1 MSGLVGAN
9 LSAAL
14 SSTEVAQGKGAKK
27 GDRHTDENGNAWV
40 FVQASAACAIYDVLT
55 IKSGYDTTPIT
66 AATAKTPME
75 VGFAQFAFAADE
87 YGWVMTNGR
96 PTITVLVDAAA
107 NVPLYTSGTAGA
119 LDDATTSQCI
129 RGLVLTDTMTATTSG
144 SMAAVANF
152 PAVEWGATLS
162 QI

>member
-1 MSGLVGAN
+1 MAPADLIGVDPTNTNTDVVKAGGFRLGARREDH
-9 LSAAL
+9 A
-14 SSTEVAQGKGAKK
+14 
-27 GDRHTDENGNAWV
+27 GNAWV
-40 FVQASAACAIYDVLT
+40 FVKASAACAIYDVLT
-55 IKSGYDTTPIT
+55 IKDGYVTTPIT

-75 VGFAQFAFAADE
+75 VGFAQVAFAADA

-96 PTITVLVDAAA
+96 PTINVLVDAA
-107 NVPLYTSGTAGA
+107 VDKPLYTSGTAGK
-119 LDDATTSQCI
+119 LDDATTSQAI

-144 SMAAVANF
+144 PCSAVANF

>member
-1 MSGLVGAN
+1 MTSLVGAN
-9 LSAAL
+9 LSAPLTA
-14 SSTEVAQGKGAKK
+14 TEVANGKGHSL
-27 GDRHTDENGNAWV
+27 GDRLTDHSGNTWV

-55 IKSGYDTTPIT
+55 IKNGYETTPIT

-96 PTITVLVDAAA
+96 PTINVLVDAAV
-107 NVPLYTSGTAGA
+107 NVPLYTSGTAGK
-119 LDDATTSQCI
+119 LDDATTSQAI

-144 SMAAVANF
+144 PCSAVANF
-152 PAVEWGATLS
+152 PQVEWGATLS